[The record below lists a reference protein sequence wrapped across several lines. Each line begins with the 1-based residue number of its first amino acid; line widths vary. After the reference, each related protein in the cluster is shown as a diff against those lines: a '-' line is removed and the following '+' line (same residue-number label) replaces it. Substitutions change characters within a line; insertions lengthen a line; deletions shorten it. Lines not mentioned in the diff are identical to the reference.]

1 VGLVLCGVAAA
12 EPVSGVAST
21 DRLIVK
27 WRAAV
32 IAQGKPGETLGV
44 RTRLLAKLGRPQA
57 SIDATASDAAIVML
71 GSVVTVEEARRLAQ
85 LLASDA
91 LVEYA
96 EPDRRVHPLAA
107 PNDPEFPNQWHLQET
122 AVALGAMNVTRAWS
136 VTRGSADVVVAVVD
150 TGVVAH
156 ADLAPNLLAGYD
168 MISSSEIAGDGNG
181 RDSDATDLGDWTAK
195 NECGTGGR
203 AESSSWHGTHVA
215 GIIAAVSDNHSG
227 GVGVAPLTKIL
238 PVRVMGKCGGYV
250 SDVADGIRWAAGLK
264 VSGAPVNL
272 HPARVINL
280 SLGSDGDCSRTE
292 QRAIDDAVAAGVL
305 VVVAAGNSGKD
316 AAESAP
322 ANCSNVMVVAAVG
335 KRASMAS
342 YSNFG
347 RLVSIAAPGGDS
359 SGGILSTYNTGD
371 RAAVADSYDWMQ
383 GTSMATPQV
392 SGVAALMLAANSKLK
407 PVQLKEF
414 LLTSARAFPTGTG
427 RDCTLLTCGAGL
439 LDAAAAVQLAS
450 FNAIPVVT
458 LDVAQRPNSGALV
471 VLSGSAT
478 DADGRVVSY
487 LWRQTEG
494 TAVGLLHADQREAQF
509 TAPVHGALRFEL
521 VATDDSGGQGAAA
534 MRITVNEPPR
544 ADAGALMLVPP
555 GASVML
561 NGAGS
566 KDDTKIVS
574 YQWRQVS
581 GPTVAL
587 SEFSAVAPRFTAP
600 AASTQMVFELT
611 VVDDGGLKAIAQVGV
626 IADAPPV
633 AIAGADLTVDAGTA
647 VTLDGSASRDPEGQ
661 ALRFQWSQTAGGTVG
676 MDGSAKAQAAFV
688 AGVESDLLQ
697 FRLTVTD
704 AQGNLASAVVGVM
717 VRGAPGL
724 RVPSSISVSEGERLE
739 FNVDV
744 IANAGQGATVA
755 TEGAPEG
762 AAYDAVV
769 GRFSWAAA
777 KFGHYDVR
785 FVARDLVNP
794 TLMTQRVTS
803 IDVLPAQRAA
813 QTIVGA
819 GGETTSAPAVG
830 VVDNAPKCFIATAA
844 YGTGMASEVR
854 YLRALR
860 DEYLLTNA
868 PGRLFVMF
876 YYSVSPPI
884 ADFLRRHDTLRAG
897 VRAVLE
903 PLVAFA
909 KWLVSDTGY
918 NAQTSDKA

>member
-1 VGLVLCGVAAA
+1 VLCGVAAA
-12 EPVSGVAST
+12 EPVSGIAPT

-27 WRAAV
+27 WRAAWP
-32 IAQGKPGETLGV
+32 AQGKPGEAVGV
-44 RTRLLAKLGRPQA
+44 RARLLAKLGRPQA
-57 SIDATASDAAIVML
+57 SIEATASDAAIVTL
-71 GSVVTVEEARRLAQ
+71 GSAVTVEEARRLAQ

-91 LVEYA
+91 QVEYA
-96 EPDRRVHPLAA
+96 ELDRRVHPFAT
-107 PNDPEFPNQWHLQET
+107 PNDPEFPNQWHLQDT
-122 AVALGAMNVTRAWS
+122 SVAPGAMNVTRAWS

-195 NECGTGGR
+195 NECGTGAR

-227 GVGVAPLTKIL
+227 GVGVAPLTKIV

-292 QRAIDDAVAAGVL
+292 QRAIDDAVAAGAL
-305 VVVAAGNSGKD
+305 VVVAAGNSAKD

-335 KRASMAS
+335 KRAAMAS

-359 SGGILSTYNTGD
+359 NGGILSTYNTGD

-392 SGVAALMLAANSKLK
+392 SGVAALMLAVNSKLK
-407 PVQLKEF
+407 PAQLKEF
-414 LLTSARAFPTGTG
+414 ILSSARAFPTGTG
-427 RDCTLLTCGAGL
+427 RDCSLLTCGAGL

-450 FNAIPVVT
+450 FNMIPVVT
-458 LDVAQRPNSGALV
+458 LEAAQRVNSGAPV
-471 VLSGSAT
+471 TLSGSAS
-478 DADGRVVSY
+478 DSDGRVVSY

-494 TAVGLLHADQREAQF
+494 ATVVLFHGDQREAQF
-509 TAPVHGALRFEL
+509 AAPAHGALRFEL
-521 VATDDSGGQGAAA
+521 VVTDDSGGQGVAA
-534 MRITVNEPPR
+534 TVVTINEPPR
-544 ADAGALMLVPP
+544 ADAGPRLLVSP
-555 GASVML
+555 GASVTL
-561 NGAGS
+561 SGAAS
-566 KDDTKIVS
+566 SDDSKIVS
-574 YQWRQVS
+574 YQWRQLS
-581 GPTVAL
+581 GPAVTL
-587 SEFSAVAPRFTAP
+587 SDATAVAPRLTAP
-600 AASTQMVFELT
+600 ATSVQMGFELT
-611 VVDDGGLKAIAQVGV
+611 VVDDGGLSASAQVGV
-626 IADAPPV
+626 VADVPPV
-633 AIAGADLTVDAGTA
+633 AIAGADLVVDAGTA
-647 VTLDGSASRDPEGQ
+647 VTLDGSASSDPEGQ
-661 ALRFQWSQTAGGTVG
+661 ALRYQWSQTAGAAVA

-688 AGVESDLLQ
+688 AGAESDLLQ

-704 AQGNLASAVVGVM
+704 VQGNRASAVVGVM

-724 RVPSSISVSEGERLE
+724 RLPSLISVSEGERIE
-739 FNVDV
+739 FDV
-744 IANAGQGATVA
+744 VVVANAGQGATVA
-755 TEGAPEG
+755 VEGVPVG
-762 AAYDAVV
+762 AAYDAAA

-777 KFGHYDVR
+777 KLGHYDVS
-785 FVARDLVNP
+785 FAARDLLDP
-794 TLMTQRVTS
+794 KLMTQRAIS

-813 QTIVGA
+813 QTIVSA
-819 GGETTSAPAVG
+819 GGDTASVPAVA

-868 PGRLFVMF
+868 PGRMFVTF

-909 KWLVSDTGY
+909 KWVVSDTGY